1 MDGFSL
7 IEEWKMKEKE
17 WDKKWNEH
25 FKFRESS
32 IENNRREYEGET
44 LDGKPNG
51 QGVIK
56 FSDGTFYK
64 GSFRNGEFW
73 DVSWYDKDG
82 NRSIYAMGL
91 RYDENFPTNF
101 ILN

>member
-1 MDGFSL
+1 MNGFSIVDEL
-7 IEEWKMKEKE
+7 EMKTKEWK
-17 WDKKWNEH
+17 KKWNEH
-25 FKFRESS
+25 FRFRESS
-32 IENNRREYEGET
+32 IENNIREYEGKT

-82 NRSIYAMGL
+82 NRSVFDFGL
-91 RYDENFPTNF
+91 KYDKNFPTDF
-101 ILN
+101 ILS